1 MNNFEQPIFEIREI
15 RKIEDYIQ
23 NELGISSYLMMQNAA
38 KASFEALLKKT
49 KDKTRKILVFC
60 GAGNN
65 GGDGFL
71 VAKLAKIYGFEVLAI
86 RVGNFDKQSSL
97 CQKTAKE
104 ALESGVKIISD
115 NDSLVIEQN
124 SIIIDAIFGIGLKGD
139 VRERELAIITKINQF
154 KNNNQALVMSI
165 DIPSGL
171 CANTGQIFGSAV
183 IADFTITFLGLKT
196 GLFLAEGKICNKE
209 IIFSDLNIDYS
220 GILTSINA
228 KYFKLDDDL
237 TKLIKPRK
245 IDANKGDF
253 GHVLIVGGDY
263 NMGGSVIMAA
273 EAAFRAGAGKV
284 SVLSRKEHFLPLIA
298 RLPNVMT
305 CQANSSNDLIK
316 IAIDKTVIVFGMG
329 FSSSN
334 WSKELFDFFINYN
347 PAIPKIIDADGL
359 NILATKQSNY
369 NLENTILTPHPKE
382 AATLLAT
389 TTKEIQE
396 DRDLAIKKLQQKYQ
410 ATIVLKGNNSLI
422 LGKEQK
428 LYLCP
433 HGNPGM
439 ATAGSGDVLSGIIA
453 AIKASNN
460 LDNILAASLAVNIHA
475 KAGDLYAKINGQKGM
490 MATDLIGYISKAT
503 NY

>member
-1 MNNFEQPIFEIREI
+1 MNNFEQPIFETKEI

-23 NELGISSYLMMQNAA
+23 NNLNISSHRMMNEAA

-49 KDKTRKILVFC
+49 DDKLRKVLVFC

-86 RVGNFDKQSSL
+86 KVGNFDNQSAL
-97 CQKTAKE
+97 CQQMQRE

-115 NDSLVIEQN
+115 IDSLKIEQN
-124 SIIIDAIFGIGLKGD
+124 SIIIDAIFGIGLKD
-139 VRERELAIITKINQF
+139 EVRSQALLVINKINYF
-154 KNNNQALVMSI
+154 KIHNNILVISI

-171 CANTGQIFGSAV
+171 CANTGKILGGAI
-183 IADFTITFLGLKT
+183 IADLTVTFLGLKT
-196 GLFLAEGKICNKE
+196 GLFLGAGKICNKE

-220 GILTSINA
+220 GILSSINA

-284 SVLSRKEHFLPLIA
+284 SVLSRKEHFLPLLT

-305 CQANSSNDLIK
+305 CEANSSDDLIK
-316 IAIDKTVIVFGMG
+316 IATDKTVIAFGMG
-329 FSSSN
+329 FGNSN
-334 WSKELFDFFINYN
+334 WGKELFDFFINYN
-347 PAIPKIIDADGL
+347 KAIPKIIDADGL
-359 NILATKQSNY
+359 NILATKQLNY

-382 AATLLAT
+382 AANLLAI
-389 TTKEIQE
+389 TTKEVQE

-428 LYLCP
+428 LYLCG

-460 LDNILAASLAVNIHA
+460 LENALAASLAVDIHA
-475 KAGDLYAKINGQKGM
+475 KAGDLYAKVNGQNGM
-490 MATDLIGYISKAT
+490 MSTDLIGYISKAT

>member
-1 MNNFEQPIFEIREI
+1 
-15 RKIEDYIQ
+15 
-23 NELGISSYLMMQNAA
+23 
-38 KASFEALLKKT
+38 
-49 KDKTRKILVFC
+49 
-60 GAGNN
+60 
-65 GGDGFL
+65 
-71 VAKLAKIYGFEVLAI
+71 
-86 RVGNFDKQSSL
+86 
-97 CQKTAKE
+97 
-104 ALESGVKIISD
+104 
-115 NDSLVIEQN
+115 
-124 SIIIDAIFGIGLKGD
+124 
-139 VRERELAIITKINQF
+139 
-154 KNNNQALVMSI
+154 
-165 DIPSGL
+165 
-171 CANTGQIFGSAV
+171 
-183 IADFTITFLGLKT
+183 
-196 GLFLAEGKICNKE
+196 
-209 IIFSDLNIDYS
+209 
-220 GILTSINA
+220 
-228 KYFKLDDDL
+228 
-237 TKLIKPRK
+237 
-245 IDANKGDF
+245 
-253 GHVLIVGGDY
+253 
-263 NMGGSVIMAA
+263 
-273 EAAFRAGAGKV
+273 
-284 SVLSRKEHFLPLIA
+284 
-298 RLPNVMT
+298 MT